1 MYKFG
6 HELPQFA
13 LFPMLDKPQAAD
25 ALSGMYR
32 RYLDTVA
39 RHGFSALMGGLDY
52 RASPDWGGLLGYSAA
67 GLAEM
72 QLRSIDFLRTTAK
85 PYRGQIADI
94 LITGVVGP
102 RGDAYKLNRT
112 ITAAEAEDYHAVQ
125 MATLLE
131 ANVDFVSAMTFN
143 TIAEAV
149 GVARATKRA
158 GLPLCVHFTLNS
170 TSRLASG
177 PSVREAIEAVDAE
190 AGEARPDFYG
200 INCSH
205 PLEFEPAI
213 EPGEWFRRV
222 RSLRPNAAAM
232 DKISLCKLGH
242 LEEGDPAE
250 LGRQMGALAKRHP
263 HLDVWGGCCGTW
275 ETHLDEIARN
285 VKAVRAPAA

>member
-1 MYKFG
+1 M
-6 HELPQFA
+6 
-13 LFPMLDKPQAAD
+13 
-25 ALSGMYR
+25 
-32 RYLDTVA
+32 
-39 RHGFSALMGGLDY
+39 
-52 RASPDWGGLLGYSAA
+52 
-67 GLAEM
+67 
-72 QLRSIDFLRTTAK
+72 
-85 PYRGQIADI
+85 
-94 LITGVVGP
+94 
-102 RGDAYKLNRT
+102 
-112 ITAAEAEDYHAVQ
+112 
-125 MATLLE
+125 
-131 ANVDFVSAMTFN
+131 
-143 TIAEAV
+143 
-149 GVARATKRA
+149 
-158 GLPLCVHFTLNS
+158 
-170 TSRLASG
+170 
-177 PSVREAIEAVDAE
+177 DAE